1 MNVSFSQMC
10 QPLPTS
16 PKSAGRGQTN
26 GYFIIGNLGNTRWFP
41 RYCIPLSW
49 TSQGKHDLICR
60 FRMDTTGLSYF
71 AECHKHSA
79 KARKYS
85 ATTLPSVA
93 HGEEHTVFKL
103 WRSRLCRVLF
113 LGHSAKCCRVPGR
126 TRQQKVNGTVIWE
139 TWRANR
145 TRRDGTVIQ

>member
-26 GYFIIGNLGNTRWFP
+26 GYFIIGNLGNTQWFP
-41 RYCIPLSW
+41 QYCIPLSW

-71 AECHKHSA
+71 TECHKHSA

-93 HGEEHTVFKL
+93 HGEEHTAFKL
-103 WRSRLCRVLF
+103 TAKQALPCAISRTLGKVLPCARS
-113 LGHSAKCCRVPGR
+113 HPATKS
-126 TRQQKVNGTVIWE
+126 E
-139 TWRANR
+139 
-145 TRRDGTVIQ
+145 RDGRPGNVMGERDETVIQ